1 MKYTGPK
8 AKLCRRQGV
17 NIFGADKY
25 DKILQRKPYGPGK
38 GPRTR
43 GPKRSEYAE
52 QLLEK
57 QKVRHTFVLSEKQF
71 KKYYDKAQKSK
82 EATGQFILRAM
93 ERRMDNTLYRA
104 GFALSRPQARQIA
117 SHGLFMVNGRRC
129 SIPSRVMKV
138 GDVISIRTRSAT
150 SPLFA
155 TNTAA
160 TEKLVPPGW
169 LKVDPNKL
177 SIEILSLP
185 EEEHFEKVLDVQKV
199 VELYSR

>member
-17 NIFGADKY
+17 NIFGSDKY

-38 GPRTR
+38 NPRTR
-43 GPKRSEYAE
+43 GTKKSEYAE

-57 QKVRHTFVLSEKQF
+57 QKVRHTFLLSEKQF

-82 EATGQFILRAM
+82 EATGQSILRAM
-93 ERRMDNTLYRA
+93 EVRMDNVIYRS
-104 GFALSRPQARQIA
+104 GFSLTRPQARQIA

-129 SIPSRVMKV
+129 SIPSRIMKV
-138 GDVISIRTRSAT
+138 GDVIEARTRSAI

-155 TNTAA
+155 INIAA
-160 TEKLVPPGW
+160 TEKLVPPSW
-169 LKVDPNKL
+169 LKVEPNKL
-177 SIEILSLP
+177 RIEIVSPP
-185 EEEHFEKVLDVQKV
+185 EEDHLEKGLDIQKV